1 MTAVRVW
8 RRRVAIF
15 NHFCAVLVL
24 LLCLCSGSRRPTANK
39 SRLTG
44 KDELQLLATRL
55 PFLRAALVWRWQEMG
70 RDEAFWTPLRAWQ
83 PSPVLLNVLHSC
95 AFPVFH
101 FHFDDTAPEN
111 EMIPPCQISGIAA
124 SSGNSCRDFRAPN
137 CSISWTVPCLEV
149 K

>member
-8 RRRVAIF
+8 RRRAAIF

-83 PSPVLLNVLHSC
+83 PSPALLNVLHSC

-111 EMIPPCQISGIAA
+111 EMIFFARLAESLHLLGIRVGIS
-124 SSGNSCRDFRAPN
+124 
-137 CSISWTVPCLEV
+137 
-149 K
+149 